1 MDVIPGEYDESSV
14 WVNLRKKF
22 KTDLR
27 DRKEMF
33 LSTNRNQVVF
43 FFNLELTVLSE
54 SDVLQLIQ

>member
-1 MDVIPGEYDESSV
+1 MMGVVPGEYDESSV

-33 LSTNRNQVVF
+33 LSTNRNQVF